1 MMRCESFA
9 STMLIDFFREGKH
22 SISNNRC
29 SAEEE
34 VGINN
39 VHALG
44 LGPHSLR
51 EKIRFK
57 HFSATSES
65 FTIT

>member
-1 MMRCESFA
+1 MVRCESFT

-29 SAEEE
+29 SAVEE

-51 EKIRFK
+51 EESRFK